1 MKHTK
6 GTWEIK
12 RSGLISAPITIMSNS
27 MTICRIF
34 GSSEKETTEANA
46 KLIITAPKMIKEL
59 ILIAAKDGYMS
70 SYTLVEEAMGRKIS
84 YDQMVKLADKIK
96 NATI

>member
-46 KLIITAPKMIKEL
+46 NVIAVAPENLQCNIGSTEFLEKLISTGAIKYSAEL
-59 ILIAAKDGYMS
+59 SQAKLLIKQN
-70 SYTLVEEAMGRKIS
+70 KQI
-84 YDQMVKLADKIK
+84 IK
-96 NATI
+96 KATI